1 MFCFVLFCFGFLFI
15 FPSSLGGSINL
26 LTRAS
31 FHMIN
36 GISCISVSGL
46 SQCYWIFLVL
56 GYCIVV
62 VVVLCFFF
70 YCCWFLN
77 KYDVITFCCIFINI
91 KGEMFVCL
99 SSCSSSPRYT
109 CFTYTKI
116 IKQNVDC
123 FWGNIPFCFS
133 KLEVGKSW

>member
-1 MFCFVLFCFGFLFI
+1 MFCFVLVFFFI
-15 FPSSLGGSINL
+15 FPSRLGGSINL

-56 GYCIVV
+56 GYCIF
-62 VVVLCFFF
+62 VVVLLCSFF
-70 YCCWFLN
+70 YCCWFWN
-77 KYDVITFCCIFINI
+77 KYDAITFCCIFINI

-116 IKQNVDC
+116 IKQNADC